1 MTILLNPLLDA
12 LVCPV
17 DRAVRMSEWD
27 EVRSEDVISRRTACA
42 VADRGLFGNG
52 CLIDLP

>member
-1 MTILLNPLLDA
+1 MQHEISFCA

-17 DRAVRMSEWD
+17 DRAMRVPEWD
-27 EVRSEDVISRRTACA
+27 EVRFEDVISRRTACA